1 MDKRRPDLR
10 ELQEISF
17 WQQLNR
23 QLLIMKRRGKPVK
36 DTSFKSL
43 RSFCLGERLFSKI
56 KRTRV
61 VSDIPLSLVTN
72 LNDVYFVTLNLRRWT
87 RVLSGLLPGSFVLDI
102 ERAMAGS
109 LVALNKYHRRYGIAG
124 VDVPEVKE
132 DEELIEYANR
142 YMDAKEYSGLD
153 FPSMIMALHDHKATA
168 VKSMLKAAEC
178 KSILRRDGEL
188 LYLDIDKVGAGDA
201 AKKRAERVQKI
212 YTNEYL
218 AKVDEILRPILGATW
233 MLWETEV
240 RIMLENKL
248 KEGGNVKE
256 SIRQY
261 AESEL
266 KRYHMETEMIDNYSK
281 AVGTANIQKIPVAKI
296 SPFHFLSHPLPEL

>member
-1 MDKRRPDLR
+1 MDKRRHNLK

-43 RSFCLGERLFSKI
+43 RSFCLGEHLFSKI
-56 KRTRV
+56 KRSPA
-61 VSDIPLSLVTN
+61 VSDIPLSLVTD
-72 LNDVYFVTLNLRRWT
+72 LKDAYIVTLNLRSWT
-87 RVLSGLLPGSFVLDI
+87 RVLSGLLPGFFTLDI
-102 ERAMAGS
+102 EQALADS
-109 LVALNKYHRRYGIAG
+109 LVALNKYHRRYGIDEAN
-124 VDVPEVKE
+124 VPEIEE
-132 DEELIEYANR
+132 DEELIEFANR
-142 YMDAKEYSGLD
+142 YMDAKESSGLD
-153 FPSMIMALHDHKATA
+153 LPSMIMALHGHKASA
-168 VKSMLKAAEC
+168 VKKMLKAAES
-178 KSILRRDGEL
+178 KSILHRDGDL

-218 AKVDEILRPILGATW
+218 AKVDEILKPKGGATW
-233 MLWETEV
+233 MVWESEV

>member
-43 RSFCLGERLFSKI
+43 RSFCLGEHLFSKI
-56 KRTRV
+56 KRSPT
-61 VSDIPLSLVTN
+61 VSDMPLSLVTD
-72 LNDVYFVTLNLRRWT
+72 LKDACIVTLNLRSWT

-124 VDVPEVKE
+124 VDVPEVEE

-142 YMDAKEYSGLD
+142 YMDAKESSGLD
-153 FPSMIMALHDHKATA
+153 LPSMIMALHDHKATA
-168 VKSMLKAAEC
+168 VKSMLKTAES

-218 AKVDEILRPILGATW
+218 AKIDEILKPKGKVTW
-233 MLWETEV
+233 MVWETEV
-240 RIMLENKL
+240 HSLLENIL
-248 KEGGNVKE
+248 KEDNVKA

-266 KRYHMETEMIDNYSK
+266 QRYHLEIEMIDNYSK
-281 AVGTANIQKIPVAKI
+281 AAGTANIQKIPVAKI

>member
-56 KRTRV
+56 KRSPA
-61 VSDIPLSLVTN
+61 VSDIPLSLVTD
-72 LNDVYFVTLNLRRWT
+72 LKDAYIVTLNLRSWT
-87 RVLSGLLPGSFVLDI
+87 RVLSGLLPGFFTLDI
-102 ERAMAGS
+102 EQALADS
-109 LVALNKYHRRYGIAG
+109 LVALNKYHRRYGIDEAN
-124 VDVPEVKE
+124 VPEIEE
-132 DEELIEYANR
+132 DEELIEFANR
-142 YMDAKEYSGLD
+142 YMDAKESSGLD
-153 FPSMIMALHDHKATA
+153 LPSMIMALHGHKASA
-168 VKSMLKAAEC
+168 VKKMLKAAES
-178 KSILRRDGEL
+178 KSILHRDGDL

-218 AKVDEILRPILGATW
+218 AKVDEILKPKGGATW
-233 MLWETEV
+233 MVWESEV

>member
-1 MDKRRPDLR
+1 MDKRRHNLK

-43 RSFCLGERLFSKI
+43 RSFCLGEHLFSKI
-56 KRTRV
+56 KRSPA
-61 VSDIPLSLVTN
+61 VSDIPLSLVTD
-72 LNDVYFVTLNLRRWT
+72 LKDAYIVTLNLRSWT
-87 RVLSGLLPGSFVLDI
+87 RVLSGLLPGFFTLDI
-102 ERAMAGS
+102 EQALADS
-109 LVALNKYHRRYGIAG
+109 LVALNKYHRRYGIDEAN
-124 VDVPEVKE
+124 VPEIEE
-132 DEELIEYANR
+132 DEELIEFANR
-142 YMDAKEYSGLD
+142 YMDAKESSGLD
-153 FPSMIMALHDHKATA
+153 LPSMIMALHGHKASA
-168 VKSMLKAAEC
+168 VKKMLKAAES
-178 KSILRRDGEL
+178 KSILHRDGDL

-218 AKVDEILRPILGATW
+218 AKVNEILRPILGATW

-248 KEGGNVKE
+248 EEGGNVKE

-281 AVGTANIQKIPVAKI
+281 AVGTANIQKISVAKI

>member
-1 MDKRRPDLR
+1 
-10 ELQEISF
+10 
-17 WQQLNR
+17 
-23 QLLIMKRRGKPVK
+23 MKRRGKPVK

-43 RSFCLGERLFSKI
+43 RSFCLGEHLFSKI
-56 KRTRV
+56 KRSPA
-61 VSDIPLSLVTN
+61 VSDIPLSLVTD
-72 LNDVYFVTLNLRRWT
+72 LKDAYIVTLNLRSWT
-87 RVLSGLLPGSFVLDI
+87 RVLSGLLPGFFTLDI
-102 ERAMAGS
+102 EQALADS
-109 LVALNKYHRRYGIAG
+109 LVALNKYHRRYGIDEAN
-124 VDVPEVKE
+124 VPEIEE
-132 DEELIEYANR
+132 DEELIEFANR
-142 YMDAKEYSGLD
+142 YMDAKESSGLD
-153 FPSMIMALHDHKATA
+153 LPSMIMALHGHKASA
-168 VKSMLKAAEC
+168 VKKMLKAAES
-178 KSILRRDGEL
+178 KSILHRDGDL

-218 AKVDEILRPILGATW
+218 AKVDEILKPKGGATW
-233 MLWETEV
+233 MVWESEV